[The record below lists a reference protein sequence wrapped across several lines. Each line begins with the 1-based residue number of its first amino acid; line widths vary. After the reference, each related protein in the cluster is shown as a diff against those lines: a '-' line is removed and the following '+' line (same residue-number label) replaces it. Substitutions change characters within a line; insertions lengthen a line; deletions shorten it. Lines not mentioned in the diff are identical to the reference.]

1 MRYLLAFILFY
12 ILSATGVNANAK
24 ADFDFQYTKHRES
37 FDEFVL
43 YKKDYLTNP
52 TLDNQQKALLSAKQT
67 TNTRELTRA
76 SFAAYLRELILMNQ
90 LRGYQ
95 MADQLNAN
103 LFAAQQF
110 FLSESQKS
118 LSLVTIADL
127 DSFNAAYNL
136 EYPKHERFLKAGI
149 VGHKL
154 TRLKYFALKQDESLQ
169 SLKAKIPSNVSVRVF
184 ERISGLEADLKTIH
198 TKIDNLSDFLLTEE
212 SLDNTQSEVF
222 FSSRIEL
229 LAEIRQLQLTWMD
242 KLIDLDLNYAK
253 IWDQQPRGP
262 KTHRRL

>member
-1 MRYLLAFILFY
+1 MRYLIAFIIIFSLAVA
-12 ILSATGVNANAK
+12 SVNADAK
-24 ADFDFQYTKHRES
+24 ADFDFQFTKHRES
-37 FDEFVL
+37 FSEFTL

-76 SFAAYLRELILMNQ
+76 SFAALLRELILMNQ
-90 LRGYQ
+90 LRGNK
-95 MADQLNAN
+95 MADDLNAN

-118 LSLVTIADL
+118 LALVTIADL
-127 DSFNAAYNL
+127 DAFNASYNI
-136 EYPKHERFLKAGI
+136 EYPKHDRYLKAGI

-154 TRLKYFALKQDESLQ
+154 ARLKYFALKQDESLQ
-169 SLKAKIPSNVSVRVF
+169 SLKAKIPSDVSVRVF
-184 ERISGLEADLKTIH
+184 ERIAGLENDLKTIH
-198 TKIDNLSDFLLTEE
+198 SKVDNLSDFLLTEE

-229 LAEIRQLQLTWMD
+229 LAEIRQLQLSWMD

-253 IWDQQPRGP
+253 I
-262 KTHRRL
+262 